1 MGIIL
6 YIVQYCG
13 AWRFYGCGRVSHE
26 VFSEVSVTKLKD
38 LRLDPEVEL
47 FVDFNASSLNN
58 GSKVVDIMT
67 YHVEMFI
74 SDRLLIASNRLS
86 Q

>member
-1 MGIIL
+1 MSIIL
-6 YIVQYCG
+6 YIIQYCG
-13 AWRFYGCGRVSHE
+13 AWRFYGCGKVSHE
-26 VFSEVSVTKLKD
+26 VFSEVFITKLKD

-47 FVDFNASSLNN
+47 LVGFNASSLNS
-58 GSKVVDIMT
+58 GSKVIDIMM

-86 Q
+86 R

>member
-6 YIVQYCG
+6 YIIQYCG
-13 AWRFYGCGRVSHE
+13 AWRSYGCGKVSHE
-26 VFSEVSVTKLKD
+26 VFSEVSITKLKD
-38 LRLDPEVEL
+38 LRPDPEVEL
-47 FVDFNASSLNN
+47 FVDFDASSLNN
-58 GSKVVDIMT
+58 GSKVVGIMT